1 MKFNVTGMSCAAC
14 QAHVEKAVNKVD
26 GVSAC
31 SVSLLTNSMQ
41 VEGTASSKAIIDAV
55 EKAGYGAS
63 LEGDKSSSSKNSLES
78 SLEDKESPKI
88 LKRLI
93 ASVMLMLILMYF
105 SMGHLMWSWP
115 APEFLSANPL
125 NAALFE
131 LLITTA
137 VIVINQHFF
146 ISGFKALLS
155 RAPNMDTLVS
165 LGSAASYVYS
175 IALMFQMN
183 HHMAEGHIEHSMHM
197 LHGLY
202 FESAAMILTLITI
215 GKLLEAKSKG
225 RTTNA
230 LKALL
235 SLSPKSAI
243 VEREGKELEIAA
255 ADVLVGDVLIIK
267 PGASIAADGVVI
279 EGSSSVNEASL
290 TGESVPVD
298 KEAGDR
304 VSAGTINTSGYIKCS
319 VTEVGDKTALSKI
332 IKLVSDAAGSKA
344 PIAKAADKVSAVF
357 VPAVMAIALISFI
370 SWLIAGKEFSYA
382 LSRGISVLVI
392 SCPCALGLA
401 TPVAI
406 MVGSGIGAKNG
417 ILFKSAAALEATGRV
432 SVVALDKTGTITT
445 GEPSVTDIYPAAGTS
460 EEELLRIAAS
470 VEIKSEH
477 PLSKAIIKEADN
489 KNISYAEADSFKAL
503 LGSGVTGII
512 YGKTVLGGNS
522 KLIKN
527 IPEKYKGLS
536 ERLSEEGKTPLY
548 FTLDG
553 EFIGMVAVAD
563 TIREDSRKAIDE
575 LKGLGIKVV
584 MVTGDNER
592 TAKAI
597 GKESDVDEVIAGV
610 LPEEKANVITSL
622 KGEGKVMMV
631 GDGINDAPALTVADI
646 GVSIGSGTDVAI
658 ESADVILMKNS
669 LLDACAAIRLSRKT
683 LRNIHENLFWAF
695 FYNSLGIPLAAGLF
709 IPLFGWTLNPM
720 IGAAAMSLSSFSVVS
735 NALRLNFVKVYDS
748 SKDRKRRNKTKNKE
762 NCYMEKTMYIKGMM
776 CSHCEAT
783 VNKALMAVDGV
794 ESVAVSHEKGIA
806 VVKLNKAVSD
816 DVLKSA
822 VEAKDYTVTEI
833 K

>member
-14 QAHVEKAVNKVD
+14 QAHVENAVSKID
-26 GVSAC
+26 GVTSC

-41 VEGTASSKAIIDAV
+41 VEGSAASEAIIDAV
-55 EKAGYGAS
+55 ERAGYGAS
-63 LEGDKSSSSKNSLES
+63 LDGDKASDSKSSLES

-88 LKRLI
+88 MKRLI
-93 ASVMLMLILMYF
+93 ASVVLMLILMYF

-115 APEFLSANPL
+115 APAFLSENPL

-137 VIVINQHFF
+137 VMIINQHFF

-165 LGSAASYVYS
+165 LGSAASYFYS

-183 HHMAEGHIEHSMHM
+183 HHMAEGHIEHSIHM
-197 LHGLY
+197 LHELY

-230 LKALL
+230 LKSLL

-243 VEREGKELEIAA
+243 VLRDGKEIELAA
-255 ADVLVGDVLIIK
+255 ADVLVGDILVVK
-267 PGASIAADGVVI
+267 PGSSIAADAIVV

-298 KEAGDR
+298 KETGDR
-304 VSAGTINTSGYIKCS
+304 VSAGTINTSGYLKCR

-357 VPAVMAIALISFI
+357 VPAVMVIALISFV

-406 MVGSGIGAKNG
+406 MVGSGLGAKNG
-417 ILFKSAAALEATGRV
+417 ILFKSAASLEETGRV
-432 SVVALDKTGTITT
+432 SIVALDKTGTITT
-445 GEPSVTDIYPAAGTS
+445 GEPSVTGIYPAPGIS
-460 EEELLRIAAS
+460 EEELLKIASS
-470 VEIKSEH
+470 VEARSEH
-477 PLSKAIIKEADN
+477 PLSKAIIKDAAH
-489 KNISYAEADSFKAL
+489 KNISYSEAEDFKAL
-503 LGSGVTGII
+503 LGSGVTGKVD
-512 YGKTVLGGNS
+512 GRTVLGGNS

-527 IPEKYKGLS
+527 IPENFEALS
-536 ERLSEEGKTPLY
+536 EKLSEEGKTPLY

-553 EFIGMVAVAD
+553 AFIGIIAVAD
-563 TIREDSRKAIDE
+563 TIREDSRRAIEE

-597 GKESDVDEVIAGV
+597 GSEASVDEVIAGV
-610 LPEEKANVITSL
+610 LPEEKANVITAL
-622 KGEGKVMMV
+622 KREDKVMMV

-658 ESADVILMKNS
+658 ESADVILMKNT
-669 LLDACAAIRLSRKT
+669 LLDASAAIRLSRRT

-720 IGAAAMSLSSFSVVS
+720 LGALAMSLSSFSVVS
-735 NALRLNFVKVYDS
+735 NALRLNLVKVYDS
-748 SKDRKRRNKTKNKE
+748 SRDKKRRNKVKNKE
-762 NCYMEKTMYIKGMM
+762 NSNMEKTMYIKGMM

-783 VNKALMAVDGV
+783 VNKALMSIDGV
-794 ESVAVSHEKGIA
+794 ESAVANHEKGTA
-806 VVKLNKAVSD
+806 VVILNKAVSD
-816 DVLKSA
+816 DVLKSV

-833 K
+833 R

>member
-14 QAHVEKAVNKVD
+14 QSHVEKAVSKVD
-26 GVSAC
+26 GVTSC

-41 VEGTASSKAIIDAV
+41 VEGTANVKAIISAV

-63 LEGDKSSSSKNSLES
+63 LEGDKTSNNKDSLES

-88 LKRLI
+88 MKRLI
-93 ASVMLMLILMYF
+93 ASVILMLILMYY

-115 APEFLSANPL
+115 APAFLSDNPL

-137 VIVINQHFF
+137 VIIINQHFF
-146 ISGFKALLS
+146 ISGFKALIS

-165 LGSAASYVYS
+165 LGSFTSYLYS
-175 IALMFQMN
+175 IALMFEMN

-197 LHGLY
+197 VHGLY

-230 LKALL
+230 LKSLL
-235 SLSPKSAI
+235 SLSPKNAI
-243 VEREGKELEIAA
+243 VERDGKEVEIAA
-255 ADVLVGDVLIIK
+255 TDVLVGDILIVK
-267 PGASIAADGVVI
+267 PGSSIAADGIVI
-279 EGSSSVNEASL
+279 EGESSVNESSL

-298 KEAGDR
+298 KELGSR
-304 VSAGTINTSGYIKCS
+304 VSAGTLNTSGFLKCK

-344 PIAKAADKVSAVF
+344 PIAKAADKVSAIF
-357 VPAVMAIALISFI
+357 VPAVMSIALISFVA
-370 SWLIAGKEFSYA
+370 WLMAGKELSYA

-406 MVGSGIGAKNG
+406 MVGSGLGAKNG
-417 ILFKSAAALEATGRV
+417 ILFKSAASLEETGRV

-445 GEPSVTDIYPAAGTS
+445 GEPSVTDIYPSDSIS
-460 EEELLRIAAS
+460 ENELLKIAAS
-470 VEIKSEH
+470 VESKSEH
-477 PLSKAIIKEADN
+477 PLSRAIFKEADK
-489 KNISYAEADSFKAL
+489 KNSKYSEVLDFKAL
-503 LGSGVTGII
+503 LGSGVTGILD
-512 YGKTVLGGNS
+512 GKTVLGGNS

-527 IPEKYKGLS
+527 IPEKFVTIS
-536 ERLSEEGKTPLY
+536 ERLSSEGKTPLY

-553 EFIGMVAVAD
+553 AFIGIIAVRD
-563 TIREDSRKAIDE
+563 TIREDSRKAIEE
-575 LKGLGIKVV
+575 LKGLGAKVV

-597 GKESDVDEVIAGV
+597 GKEASVDEVIAGV
-610 LPEEKANVITSL
+610 LPEEKANVITRL
-622 KGEGKVMMV
+622 KREGKVMMV

-658 ESADVILMKNS
+658 ESADVILMKNT
-669 LLDACAAIRLSRKT
+669 LLDASAAIRLSRRT

-709 IPLFGWTLNPM
+709 IPIFGWTLNPM
-720 IGAAAMSLSSFSVVS
+720 VGAALMSLSSFSVVS
-735 NALRLNFVKVYDS
+735 NALRLNFVKIYDS
-748 SKDRKRRNKTKNKE
+748 SKDKKRKNKNRE
-762 NCYMEKTMYIKGMM
+762 NNNMEKTMYIKGMM

-783 VNKALMAVDGV
+783 VNKALLAVDGV
-794 ESVAVSHEKGIA
+794 VSADVSHEKGTA
-806 VVKLNKAVSD
+806 VVKLNKDVSND
-816 DVLKSA
+816 ILKSA